1 MSNSVKCNLFLK
13 LGGTNPSA
21 YYKRLFTLSLIP
33 IATGPQSHVS
43 APLKVSEDTAGWGV
57 AAVCGVGS
65 GGATAGCTVPPP
77 KPEGFPSVSAGC
89 ELLLARSREMT
100 AELSQVACTKAPPPS
115 KVLML
120 RNGEQ
125 RIRTRRPPSTAS
137 GVQGESSRPTSAAVV
152 TGGCEQA
159 GDVFLG

>member
-1 MSNSVKCNLFLK
+1 MSNRGKCNLFLK
-13 LGGTNPSA
+13 LGGTNLSA

-33 IATGPQSHVS
+33 IARGPQSHVS
-43 APLKVSEDTAGWGV
+43 APLKVSEDTAGWGWPLSLVSGV
-57 AAVCGVGS
+57 AGRLLA
-65 GGATAGCTVPPP
+65 ALPPP

-115 KVLML
+115 EVLML

-125 RIRTRRPPSTAS
+125 RIRTRRPPSTAL
-137 GVQGESSRPTSAAVV
+137 GEQGESSRPTSAAVV

>member
-1 MSNSVKCNLFLK
+1 M
-13 LGGTNPSA
+13 
-21 YYKRLFTLSLIP
+21 
-33 IATGPQSHVS
+33 VS
-43 APLKVSEDTAGWGV
+43 GV
-57 AAVCGVGS
+57 AGRLLA
-65 GGATAGCTVPPP
+65 ALRPPP

-125 RIRTRRPPSTAS
+125 RIGTRRPPSTAL

-152 TGGCEQA
+152 TGGCERA